1 MFQNSPSKGKDHA
14 NYELKDSEPGA
25 SCSNEL
31 ADFTPLRETMHLRKK
46 YTKTVRSTE
55 GPSLIPKN
63 QSANMVFPKT
73 VFGKKGRSFNVN
85 WYSKSLWLHIVSF
98 GYTCTTAYTKR
109 HKAVSGNSDP
119 AFMRRGFHKWKK
131 RSERFLD
138 LQSFIN
144 YKNNEDLVRSYEANI
159 DTDEQFQ
166 EHLSL
171 EKT

>member
-119 AFMRRGFHKWKK
+119 AFMRRP
-131 RSERFLD
+131 STE
-138 LQSFIN
+138 
-144 YKNNEDLVRSYEANI
+144 
-159 DTDEQFQ
+159 
-166 EHLSL
+166 
-171 EKT
+171 